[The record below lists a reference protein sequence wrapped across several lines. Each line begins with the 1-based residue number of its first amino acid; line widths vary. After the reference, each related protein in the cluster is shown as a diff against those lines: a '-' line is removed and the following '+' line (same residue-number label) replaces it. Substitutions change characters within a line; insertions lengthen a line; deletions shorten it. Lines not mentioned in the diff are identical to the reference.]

1 MVQSTRF
8 VSALVLGLLF
18 VIPSTSDAG
27 PPLICHPFQTEGAPL
42 LPWGD
47 GSSWNTPD
55 NQYDERNLVQDTLRL
70 LSPTASVLAR
80 MENLRRATIYASRD
94 GRVADQLL
102 AAVTARA
109 QVPNVDPTALF
120 DAGYLIESYKQAVHL
135 HRRTIPTADGYA
147 MVRRAI
153 AASNGHSE
161 MEFAASLM
169 TQGAISEAHRRR
181 AQAGASAGSLLARN
195 LSSY

>member
-1 MVQSTRF
+1 MLQSTRF

-135 HRRTIPTADGYA
+135 HRRTGRWVCDGPA
-147 MVRRAI
+147 GDCGLQRA
-153 AASNGHSE
+153 
-161 MEFAASLM
+161 L
-169 TQGAISEAHRRR
+169 
-181 AQAGASAGSLLARN
+181 
-195 LSSY
+195 